1 MVRVQ
6 NFFGDLGIIWAHD
19 RFVYDGTTGGCQK
32 VMKAVDFTVDLEIP
46 KDILSIASK
55 NKYTAKQRQ
64 YK

>member
-1 MVRVQ
+1 M
-6 NFFGDLGIIWAHD
+6 
-19 RFVYDGTTGGCQK
+19 YDGTTGGCQK